1 MTKKE
6 IVRSISEETGL
17 TQAVV
22 KEIVQKTFD
31 SILDALAAGERVEL
45 RNFGVFLTKT
55 RGPRKARNMNTG
67 EPVAVPERTVVQF
80 RPSKEMERR
89 VAKSGGEANEP
100 DRFAESGFMPKARL
114 QVEKNVP
121 SDDNTIPRN

>member
-6 IVRSISEETGL
+6 IVRAISEETGL

-31 SILDALAAGERVEL
+31 SILDSLAAGDRVEL

-67 EPVAVPERTVVQF
+67 EPVTVPERRVVQF

-89 VAKSGGEANEP
+89 VADSESDNSQ
-100 DRFAESGFMPKARL
+100 DQRFAESGFIPKARM

-121 SDDNTIPRN
+121 SDDNTIPRK